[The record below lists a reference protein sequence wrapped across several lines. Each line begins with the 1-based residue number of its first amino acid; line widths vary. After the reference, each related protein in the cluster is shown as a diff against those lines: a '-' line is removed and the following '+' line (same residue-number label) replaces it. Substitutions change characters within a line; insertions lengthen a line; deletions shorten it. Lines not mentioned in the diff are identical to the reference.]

1 MASDNFRKLG
11 FILVLT
17 LSAVNLTT
25 GQDYKITFTKDEE
38 LEKWTFVGNVSDA
51 PGFLRSIPAADRG
64 SLLFHFLEQTM
75 INSILSI
82 HDETG
87 SLFTT
92 VVIDRESIPECRVP
106 DPCVLSFDIAATSE
120 RKDSSLFEIIS
131 VNFVIND
138 INDNSPTFPRDT
150 QAIAISEA
158 AVNGSSYLIESAN
171 DNDTGANNSI
181 QYYELIGD
189 LNVFA
194 LDVERKLDGSLS
206 VKLLIIGK
214 LDRERKDSYTC
225 TVIAKDGGRPQRSG
239 TMELNITITDEN
251 DNAPYFTKTAYNIT
265 VKEDTEDGT
274 GILQIS
280 ATDNDIKENSWLL
293 YRLSPH
299 QSDLEELKSLFYINE
314 HTGVLSV
321 IGQLVYEPGKI
332 YKIIVEA
339 VDRGKPSLL
348 STNQAVVTVYV
359 EDTGNNPPTVK
370 INLLSSGTGRV
381 VNVSEFSTVDTFV
394 AHVEVK
400 DKDTGQNGDVSCSV
414 DDSFF
419 ALKALS
425 NKGFKVVV
433 AKTLDSEKQDLHTVV
448 VTCKDKGNPVLSS
461 SDNFLVRVT
470 DENDSTPKFT
480 KRKYYEDFFE
490 NNDRGDLVISV
501 RATDADKSNT
511 NNSKI
516 EYYLEPAVRDYFA
529 IDASTGTIRALAPF
543 DREDK
548 SVWTFK
554 VFARDFGKPPL
565 TGNATVNIRIKDQN
579 DNAPKFSNAT
589 FHFYVQENLPS
600 GTVVDRLTAKD
611 YDVEENGMFTY
622 AISDTKETKL
632 PFLLFPDGVI
642 KTTMELD
649 REKKESYE
657 FTVIAI
663 DKGVPKRTSSANVV
677 VKVTDVNDESPKIVF
692 PKKDINDTI
701 VIDHLKPSGSF
712 ITKIEAYDL
721 DEGDNSKLSYVIEE
735 GNANRLFLLNLKS
748 GVLSVAQPYEVEE
761 NAEEKFTLVIAVH
774 DGGIPQ
780 RSERGELNV
789 VIKYSNETTTEPPPV
804 SSGPNTNI
812 VIVIVVI
819 FLTFFLSLAIIIVIC
834 VIRKFDRDRM
844 KTQNIQINKLPNNM
858 TEIRDN
864 TANGTIMSRPY
875 DKVDSLKKKK
885 EVSFSFE
892 DDLDGL
898 GDHELSFSNNSVF
911 TEPVT
916 EVPHHER
923 QTSHQMKTFQ
933 LQQALLN
940 SQTKP
945 WTQTNG
951 QKPTE
956 GTPNEKDT
964 NSDTSRETVT
974 SDSGRGGSD
983 DDLPLSHNNSK
994 DERESHLSSSGG
1006 GSQFLKCSL
1015 PKKHSHSNYVPPNAG
1030 TGNYSLTNV
1039 QNCSLPPHRNSRPQS
1054 TDLTERIPNNKIPME
1069 RSLSNLVEGEKPKFT
1084 VRKPYIDREK
1094 IDKKSESWVPSYV

>member
-1 MASDNFRKLG
+1 MASDNFWKLR

-25 GQDYKITFTKDEE
+25 GQYYKITFIKDEE

-51 PGFLRSIPAADRG
+51 PGFIRSIPAADRG

-92 VVIDRESIPECRVP
+92 VVIDRESIPECFVP
-106 DPCVLSFDIAATSE
+106 EPCVLSFDIAATSKW
-120 RKDSSLFEIIS
+120 KDSLFEIIS
-131 VNFVIND
+131 VNVVIND

-194 LDVERKLDGSLS
+194 LDVERKLDGRLS

-225 TVIAKDGGRPQRSG
+225 TVIAKDGGRPQRAG

-251 DNAPYFTKTAYNIT
+251 DNAPYFTKTAYNVT

-293 YRLSPH
+293 YHLSPH
-299 QSDLEELKSLFYINE
+299 QSDLEEFKSLFYINE
-314 HTGVLSV
+314 NTGVLGV

-332 YKIIVEA
+332 YKVIVEA

-370 INLLSSGTGRV
+370 INLLSSGSGRV

-414 DDSFF
+414 VDSSF
-419 ALKALS
+419 ALKTLS

-448 VTCKDKGNPVLSS
+448 ITCKDKGNPVLSS

-480 KRKYYEDFFE
+480 KNKYFEDFFE
-490 NNDRGDLVISV
+490 NNNRGDLVISV

-529 IDASTGTIRALAPF
+529 IDASTGTIRALASF

-554 VFARDFGKPPL
+554 AFACDFGKPPL
-565 TGNATVNIRIKDQN
+565 TGNATVNIRIKDEN

-589 FHFYVQENLPS
+589 FLFYVQESLPS
-600 GTVVDRLTAKD
+600 GTVIDRLTAED
-611 YDVEENGMFTY
+611 YDVDENGMFTY
-622 AISDTKETKL
+622 AIADTKEMKL
-632 PFLLFPDGVI
+632 PFLLLPDGVI
-642 KTTMELD
+642 KTVMELD

-677 VKVTDVNDESPKIVF
+677 VKVTDVNDQSPKIVF

-721 DEGDNSKLSYVIEE
+721 DEGENSKLSYVIEE
-735 GNANRLFLLNLKS
+735 DNSNRLFLLNLKS

-780 RSERGELNV
+780 RFERGELNV

-819 FLTFFLSLAIIIVIC
+819 FLTFFLSLAVIIVIC
-834 VIRKFDRDRM
+834 VIRKFDRNRM

-885 EVSFSFE
+885 ESRFSVE
-892 DDLDGL
+892 DGLDGL
-898 GDHELSFSNNSVF
+898 GIHKWNFSNNSVF

-916 EVPHHER
+916 EYFTEKQTVHGQYSDNMTSFLTHLIYVHGHPLVTFLNIHVIRVLGSVGGICALTAFSGVVVALVELWSCIIQDFQAQQENGQEANRLAREAKRREDADADAEVSAQVFHGKPRSNKEENVPDSFDIFDDPIGTYS
-923 QTSHQMKTFQ
+923 QPTSDT
-933 LQQALLN
+933 
-940 SQTKP
+940 QTK
-945 WTQTNG
+945 
-951 QKPTE
+951 
-956 GTPNEKDT
+956 
-964 NSDTSRETVT
+964 
-974 SDSGRGGSD
+974 
-983 DDLPLSHNNSK
+983 
-994 DERESHLSSSGG
+994 
-1006 GSQFLKCSL
+1006 C
-1015 PKKHSHSNYVPPNAG
+1015 
-1030 TGNYSLTNV
+1030 LTA
-1039 QNCSLPPHRNSRPQS
+1039 
-1054 TDLTERIPNNKIPME
+1054 
-1069 RSLSNLVEGEKPKFT
+1069 
-1084 VRKPYIDREK
+1084 
-1094 IDKKSESWVPSYV
+1094 